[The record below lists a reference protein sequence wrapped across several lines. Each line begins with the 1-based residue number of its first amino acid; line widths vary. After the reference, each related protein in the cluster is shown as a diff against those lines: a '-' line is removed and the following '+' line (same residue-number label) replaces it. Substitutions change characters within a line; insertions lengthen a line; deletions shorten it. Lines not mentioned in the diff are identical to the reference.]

1 MAQTLPKQ
9 DSIVSY
15 HSRLAF
21 QFILFQKKNPHFF
34 GISLNSGIVA
44 LLLSHDFIIS
54 LKVVI
59 PLASNMLHVGKD
71 YKLIYTCIW

>member
-1 MAQTLPKQ
+1 MAQTLPKR

-21 QFILFQKKNPHFF
+21 QFILFQKKNPQ
-34 GISLNSGIVA
+34 NSGIVA
-44 LLLSHDFIIS
+44 LFLSHDFIIS

-71 YKLIYTCIW
+71 YKLIYTCI